1 MEYRT
6 PIKERITDMGSAGV
20 IGLGQIGAGVAIC
33 LARTGQLAAVYDIRP
48 DASDMLEGVPP
59 VVATPA
65 ELARQADVI
74 VIAVVNAKQTVD
86 VLSGPDG
93 VLSQARPG
101 MSIVLVAT
109 VSIED
114 LDAIREL
121 TDREGVELI
130 DCGVTGGPK
139 SRENGLVC
147 LVGGSDEAVAKVRPV
162 LDGFAKLVA
171 HMGGPGAGMAAKIA
185 RNVIVFGGLRA
196 GYEASVLC
204 RNAGVDVR
212 QLSEV
217 IEASSDS
224 VGGPLML
231 ATRDDPSSSDQEA
244 AIREYTRGLMVK
256 DLDAA
261 INLAR
266 SFGIGLP
273 LVELTRR
280 TDQAVVGLADVMGEK
295 A

>member
-1 MEYRT
+1 MRA
-6 PIKERITDMGSAGV
+6 D
-20 IGLGQIGAGVAIC
+20 
-33 LARTGQLAAVYDIRP
+33 AADT
-48 DASDMLEGVPP
+48 LEGVPP
-59 VVATPA
+59 VVASPA
-65 ELARQADVI
+65 ELARQADVVI
-74 VIAVVNAKQTVD
+74 IAVVNAKQTVD

-93 VLSQARPG
+93 VLSQARPE

-114 LDAIREL
+114 LNAIRAL
-121 TDREGVELI
+121 TDAAGVDLV

-147 LVGGSDEAVAKVRPV
+147 LVGGTDESVARVRPV

-196 GYEASVLC
+196 GYEAAILC

-217 IEASSDS
+217 IDASSDS

-231 ATRDDPSSSDQEA
+231 AVRDDPASSEQEA
-244 AIREYTRGLMVK
+244 AIREYTRALMIK

-261 INLAR
+261 IDLAR
-266 SFGIGLP
+266 SYGITLP
-273 LVELTRR
+273 LIELTRR
-280 TDQAVVGLADVMGEK
+280 TDQAVVGMADVMGEK

>member
-1 MEYRT
+1 
-6 PIKERITDMGSAGV
+6 MGSAGV

-33 LARTGQLAAVYDIRP
+33 LARSGQLAAVYDVRP
-48 DASDMLEGVPP
+48 DAADTLDGVPP
-59 VVATPA
+59 VVASPA
-65 ELARQADVI
+65 ALARQADVVI
-74 VIAVVNAKQTVD
+74 IAVVNAKQTID
-86 VLSGPDG
+86 VLSGPNG

-101 MSIVLVAT
+101 MSVVLVAT

-114 LDAIREL
+114 LDAIRAL
-121 TDREGVELI
+121 TDAAGVDLI
-130 DCGVTGGPK
+130 DSGVTGGPK

-147 LVGGSDEAVAKVRPV
+147 LVGGTEESVARVRPV

-185 RNVIVFGGLRA
+185 RNVIVFGCLRA
-196 GYEASVLC
+196 GYEAAVLC
-204 RNAGVDVR
+204 RNAGIDVR
-212 QLSEV
+212 QLSDV

-231 ATRDDPSSSDQEA
+231 AIREDPASSDQEA
-244 AIREYTRGLMVK
+244 AIREYTRALMIK

-261 INLAR
+261 VDLAR
-266 SFGIGLP
+266 NYGITLP

-280 TDQAVVGLADVMGEK
+280 SDQAVVGLADVMGEK

>member
-1 MEYRT
+1 M
-6 PIKERITDMGSAGV
+6 KNAGV

-33 LARTGQLAAVYDIRP
+33 LARSGQLAAVYDVRA
-48 DASDMLEGVPP
+48 DASDTLDGVPA
-59 VVATPA
+59 VVASPA
-65 ELARQADVI
+65 ELARQADVVI
-74 VIAVVNAKQTVD
+74 IAVVNAKQTVD

-93 VLSQARPG
+93 VLAQARPG

-114 LDAIREL
+114 LNAIRAL
-121 TDREGVELI
+121 TDAAGVDLV

-147 LVGGSDEAVAKVRPV
+147 LVGGTDESVARVRPV

-196 GYEASVLC
+196 GYEAAILC

-217 IEASSDS
+217 IDASSDS

-231 ATRDDPSSSDQEA
+231 AVRDDPASSEQEA
-244 AIREYTRGLMVK
+244 AIREYTRALMIK

-261 INLAR
+261 IDLAR
-266 SFGIGLP
+266 SYGITLP
-273 LVELTRR
+273 LIELTRR
-280 TDQAVVGLADVMGEK
+280 TDQAVVGMADVMGEK

>member
-1 MEYRT
+1 
-6 PIKERITDMGSAGV
+6 MGKAGV

-33 LARTGQLAAVYDIRP
+33 LARSNQLAAVYDIRP
-48 DASDMLEGVPP
+48 DAADTLEGVPA

-65 ELARQADVI
+65 ELARQADVVI
-74 VIAVVNAKQTVD
+74 IAVVNAKQTIE

-101 MSIVLVAT
+101 LSVVLVAT

-114 LDAIREL
+114 LNGIRAL
-121 TDREGVELI
+121 TDKAGVDLV

-139 SRENGLVC
+139 SREHGLVC
-147 LVGGSDEAVAKVRPV
+147 LVGGSDETIANVRPV

-196 GYEASVLC
+196 GYEAAILC
-204 RNAGVDVR
+204 RNAGVDIR
-212 QLSEV
+212 QLGEV
-217 IEASSDS
+217 IDASSDS

-231 ATRDDPSSSDQEA
+231 AMRDDPASSDQEA
-244 AIREYTRGLMVK
+244 ALREYTRALMIK

-261 INLAR
+261 IDLAR
-266 SFGIGLP
+266 SYGITLP